1 MTELIVSYKSNN
13 YKHEAFDLAQR
24 LEVECLSHEESKE
37 VEDHINVYF
46 LIVNKSNHYLRKGL
60 SRKYKPIFCNFSDWA
75 TNYSDPL
82 LTKCLKGL
90 PDGFRAVDTTAG
102 FGKDALQ
109 IAKDIRCKN
118 VTLIEKEPWMFHLLK
133 DSYNKLED
141 NVTSV
146 YVNKFKILN
155 MDSKNFLDKN
165 KEPYDL
171 IYIDPMFSGVGK
183 SKAKKTLQT
192 LRELTTQN
200 KQSNLLGAAIAS
212 LPRRVV
218 VKRHKNSNH
227 LEGRVPNYSISGK
240 VVRYDIYNL
249 NS

>member
-133 DSYNKLED
+133 DSYNKVED

-165 KEPYDL
+165 KEPSPTSGSGQPSQSGENQPPGSAQSPQSGESQPPGSAQSPQQPGG
-171 IYIDPMFSGVGK
+171 DPAANNAS
-183 SKAKKTLQT
+183 
-192 LRELTTQN
+192 ENEPLT
-200 KQSNLLGAAIAS
+200 
-212 LPRRVV
+212 PEER
-218 VKRHKNSNH
+218 
-227 LEGRVPNYSISGK
+227 K
-240 VVRYDIYNL
+240 VL
-249 NS
+249 